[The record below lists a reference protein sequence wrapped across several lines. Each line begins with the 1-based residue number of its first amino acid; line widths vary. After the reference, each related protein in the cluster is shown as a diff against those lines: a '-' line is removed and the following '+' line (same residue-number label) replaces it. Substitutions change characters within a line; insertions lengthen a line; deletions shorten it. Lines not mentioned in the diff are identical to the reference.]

1 MNPRKLALVESL
13 AALLADRVDPTPTP
27 DEIAGWVE
35 TPPDPAMGDLALPCF
50 KLAPLLRRAPA
61 AIAVELANEIALPE
75 GFREIRATGPYL
87 NAFFDAARFVH
98 DTVEQVRSAGAAYG
112 NTDEGAG
119 ETICIDFS
127 SPNLA
132 KPFHVGHLCSTIL
145 GATLARMY
153 EAKGYRVWKAN
164 HLGDWGV
171 QVGFQILA
179 WQRWGDSERL
189 AAEGIGYLTD
199 LYVRI
204 NEDAKSDP
212 RVDDEARRIFKS
224 LEDGDE
230 ELLRLWERF
239 REVTLESLR
248 RSYARLGISF
258 DSYNGEAF
266 CEREGLSEAVVRRFE
281 GELGLAVRSRGA
293 LVVPLN
299 DEDLPPL
306 ILKKSDDASIY
317 ATRDLATAIWRWERF
332 GFAKNLYV
340 TDQRQA
346 LHFRQL
352 FSALDRAGFDWADRN
367 EHIPYGLVKI
377 VDGGRILPM
386 STRSGKMIRLEELL
400 DRLVAAVR
408 TIVEEEA
415 VKRAELSPPEIE
427 RVSEAVGV
435 GAVLFWTQAR
445 GRRNDLLFDW
455 DRATDTRGATGPYLQ
470 YAHARLCGILR
481 KHGGPVPSARGVS
494 PLESP
499 EELAIARRLA
509 EFPSVLHKAA
519 ELYEPSMLAEF
530 LLDLSS
536 SFSTFY
542 NKHRV
547 LKQEDS
553 VTSARLR
560 LVDAIRLVLARGLT
574 ILGMTAPER
583 M

>member
-1 MNPRKLALVESL
+1 
-13 AALLADRVDPTPTP
+13 
-27 DEIAGWVE
+27 
-35 TPPDPAMGDLALPCF
+35 
-50 KLAPLLRRAPA
+50 
-61 AIAVELANEIALPE
+61 
-75 GFREIRATGPYL
+75 
-87 NAFFDAARFVH
+87 
-98 DTVEQVRSAGAAYG
+98 
-112 NTDEGAG
+112 
-119 ETICIDFS
+119 
-127 SPNLA
+127 
-132 KPFHVGHLCSTIL
+132 
-145 GATLARMY
+145 
-153 EAKGYRVWKAN
+153 
-164 HLGDWGV
+164 
-171 QVGFQILA
+171 
-179 WQRWGDSERL
+179 
-189 AAEGIGYLTD
+189 
-199 LYVRI
+199 
-204 NEDAKSDP
+204 
-212 RVDDEARRIFKS
+212 
-224 LEDGDE
+224 
-230 ELLRLWERF
+230 
-239 REVTLESLR
+239 
-248 RSYARLGISF
+248 
-258 DSYNGEAF
+258 
-266 CEREGLSEAVVRRFE
+266 
-281 GELGLAVRSRGA
+281 
-293 LVVPLN
+293 
-299 DEDLPPL
+299 
-306 ILKKSDDASIY
+306 
-317 ATRDLATAIWRWERF
+317 
-332 GFAKNLYV
+332 